1 MTNLNVII
9 TGATGMVG
17 EGVLLDCLQNETV
30 ASVLM
35 LNRRSFDLKHPKL
48 KEMLVPDFLEIEKFK
63 DQLTGY
69 DACFFCAGVS
79 SLGKNEADY
88 TRITYDTTLA
98 VAHVLVQ
105 ANSNMVFTFVSGALT
120 DTNGKQMWQRV
131 KGRTEDALM
140 KLPFRGQY
148 NFRPGVMKPVAG
160 QKNVRWLFKPLIP
173 VFMALS
179 PSRSLTLH
187 EVGRAMIHSVTRGY
201 HKQVLE
207 IKDIK
212 TLAKGFL

>member
-17 EGVLLDCLQNETV
+17 EGVLLECLQNENI
-30 ASVLM
+30 ASALM

-48 KEMLVPDFLEIEKFK
+48 KELLVPNFLEIEKFK
-63 DQLTGY
+63 DLLTGY

-98 VAHVLVQ
+98 VANVLVQ
-105 ANSNMVFTFVSGALT
+105 ANPNLVFTFVSGALT

-131 KGRTEDALM
+131 KGRTEDDLM

-148 NFRPGVMKPVAG
+148 NFRPGAMKAVAG
-160 QKNVRWLFKPLIP
+160 QKNVRWFFKPMISLFAVVAP
-173 VFMALS
+173 SQMLS
-179 PSRSLTLH
+179 LH
-187 EVGRAMIHSVTRGY
+187 EVGRAMIHSVTHGY

-212 TLAKGFL
+212 ALAG

>member
-17 EGVLLDCLQNETV
+17 EGVLLECLQNPAV
-30 ASVLM
+30 AEVLM

-48 KEMLVPDFLEIEKFK
+48 KELIVPNFLEIEKYK

-69 DACFFCAGVS
+69 DACFFCAGIS
-79 SLGKNEADY
+79 SIGMNEADY
-88 TRITYDTTLA
+88 TRVTYDTTLA
-98 VAHVLVQ
+98 VANVL
-105 ANSNMVFTFVSGALT
+105 ARINPNMVFTFVSGAQT
-120 DTNGKQMWQRV
+120 KTQGKQMWQRV
-131 KGRTEDALM
+131 KGRTEDDLM

-148 NFRPGVMKPVAG
+148 NFRPGVMKAVAG
-160 QKNVRWLFKPLIP
+160 QKNVRWFFKPMISLFAA
-173 VFMALS
+173 VA
-179 PSRSLTLH
+179 PSQTLTLN
-187 EVGRAMIHSVTRGY
+187 EVGRAMIHAATRGY

-212 TLAKGFL
+212 TLAG

>member
-17 EGVLLDCLQNETV
+17 EGVLLECLQNPAV
-30 ASVLM
+30 AEVLM

-48 KEMLVPDFLEIEKFK
+48 KELIVPNFLEIEKYK

-69 DACFFCAGVS
+69 DACFFCAGIS
-79 SLGKNEADY
+79 SIGMNEADY
-88 TRITYDTTLA
+88 TRVTYDTTLA
-98 VAHVLVQ
+98 VANVLARV
-105 ANSNMVFTFVSGALT
+105 NPNMVFTFVSGAQT
-120 DTNGKQMWQRV
+120 KTQGKQMWQRV
-131 KGRTEDALM
+131 KGRTEDDLM

-148 NFRPGVMKPVAG
+148 NFRPGVMKAVAG
-160 QKNVRWLFKPLIP
+160 QKNVRWFFKPMISLFAA
-173 VFMALS
+173 VA
-179 PSRSLTLH
+179 PSQTLTLN
-187 EVGRAMIHSVTRGY
+187 EVGRAMIHAATRGY

-212 TLAKGFL
+212 TLAG